1 MVYSGAWGK
10 LIHEKNQRHKKSRDT
25 VPLSHENCQS
35 WELSPPARNRVGKS
49 VNWWH
54 IQGTML
60 IIFFCSVPTPLPPPM
75 SLWIGIRTGN
85 MELDNRS
92 SADSAHPQFS
102 IRFQH
107 LFFIKNGGGHFIP
120 IDNWAT
126 TEYWNEFHKKRFY
139 FNHIAT
145 FGGNRTNINKT
156 QQAWRIQL
164 PWYSIS
170 EHF

>member
-1 MVYSGAWGK
+1 LPPVSLIPVANLPPVSLIPVVNLELQISPRKKFETALMVYSGAWGK

-54 IQGTML
+54 IQGTIL

-85 MELDNRS
+85 VELDNRS

-107 LFFIKNGGGHFIP
+107 LF
-120 IDNWAT
+120 
-126 TEYWNEFHKKRFY
+126 
-139 FNHIAT
+139 
-145 FGGNRTNINKT
+145 
-156 QQAWRIQL
+156 L
-164 PWYSIS
+164 
-170 EHF
+170 